1 VAEEIHDSRF
11 VGGVTLLR
19 ARSVEWRIAP
29 SGGRTR
35 PEPASDASPY
45 EPRYPRIA
53 DHHAH
58 GRSHPRYRSPPVTDR
73 ANADVE
79 LIERYLRGD
88 VEAFDELM
96 RAHEDR
102 IFAVCLRMLRDRE
115 AALDATQETFVT
127 VFRKA
132 DRFAGRSAFSTW
144 LYRVAVNTCYDQ
156 ARRRKR
162 HDTAP
167 LPNASDPADASADD
181 GFRSAEVRPEIEAA
195 LAALPDE
202 FRAAVVLSDVEGLAL
217 QTVADILEVPVGTV
231 KSRVFRG
238 RRLLAES
245 LGNLVDPSDP
255 PIREANA

>member
-1 VAEEIHDSRF
+1 M
-11 VGGVTLLR
+11 
-19 ARSVEWRIAP
+19 
-29 SGGRTR
+29 
-35 PEPASDASPY
+35 
-45 EPRYPRIA
+45 
-53 DHHAH
+53 
-58 GRSHPRYRSPPVTDR
+58 TDR
-73 ANADVE
+73 AETDAL
-79 LIERYLRGD
+79 LIERYLQGD
-88 VEAFDELM
+88 VAAFDELM

-102 IFAVCLRMLRDRE
+102 VFAVCLRMLRDRE
-115 AALDATQETFVT
+115 AALDATQETFIA

-156 ARRRKR
+156 VRRRRR
-162 HDTAP
+162 HAAVP
-167 LPNASDPADASADD
+167 LPDSNDPIDVSADD
-181 GFRSAEVRPEIEAA
+181 GFTSAELRSDIEAA

-202 FRAAVVLSDVEGLAL
+202 FRAAVVLADVEGLAL

-245 LGNLVDPSDP
+245 LGNLRGPSDT